1 MVGCPVCSI
10 LFNTSIPKGE
20 SDELSNGSI
29 MLTQQSNHEPQRN
42 FLTKRNDDTTI
53 SYYQDKG
60 KASKGIQ

>member
-1 MVGCPVCSI
+1 
-10 LFNTSIPKGE
+10 LNTSIPKGE